1 MWHKDSKIHRLG
13 ITHIRI
19 KWKMKNKKW
28 ERDHGKPLEEE
39 QKKERDAIQGKARQG
54 GRKSGFVLFI
64 KMIGYDT
71 IWYDFW
77 NEMTEQNDEQRAK
90 ETEKAC

>member
-1 MWHKDSKIHRLG
+1 MWHKDSKIHRLE

-39 QKKERDAIQGKARQG
+39 QKKERDAIQGKEGERVG
-54 GRKSGFVLFI
+54 LFYLL
-64 KMIGYDT
+64 KWYDT

>member
-1 MWHKDSKIHRLG
+1 
-13 ITHIRI
+13 
-19 KWKMKNKKW
+19 MKNKKW

-39 QKKERDAIQGKARQG
+39 QKKEMQSKARQG

-71 IWYDFW
+71 I
-77 NEMTEQNDEQRAK
+77 
-90 ETEKAC
+90 

>member
-1 MWHKDSKIHRLG
+1 MGEKP
-13 ITHIRI
+13 
-19 KWKMKNKKW
+19 WKAIGGGAE
-28 ERDHGKPLEEE
+28 ERKRCNP
-39 QKKERDAIQGKARQG
+39 RQGKEGERVG
-54 GRKSGFVLFI
+54 LFYLL
-64 KMIGYDT
+64 KWYDT